1 MFQPI
6 YRYSKKVGDTDHI
19 SAWKSEGLSD
29 KSIKPPATSDNSL
42 ASSLN
47 YIGVTT
53 RLKFDGG
60 CLKQNKVT
68 FIQGKTVKIYAVSM
82 K

>member
-1 MFQPI
+1 M
-6 YRYSKKVGDTDHI
+6 YRYFKKVGDTDHI

-29 KSIKPPATSDNSL
+29 KSIKRPATLDYSH